1 MNMMN
6 ELRTPPHDDEL
17 ERMFIGCTILDN
29 SLLETYQEYEPSVF
43 YRESHRLVWSAILEI
58 YRRDEPVESLGLVDM
73 LDARGHLDAVGGPN
87 GVSKLTSDVVSV
99 AYASF
104 YAMKVLRFA
113 KARERIAECYAEIDA
128 LHDKSLDWRAY
139 CDKAQSSA
147 AKLGSSTQQRGI
159 LTMPKAIKE
168 GFASLEKAYNEKT
181 VDGVSGLDTGLLDVN
196 AHTSGLH
203 PGELVILAA
212 RPAMGKTALAL
223 QIAMN
228 LALHPSESRRAPVAV
243 FSLEMSTAKLAQRM
257 MSMHGRVDASRMR
270 SGRMTED
277 DWDRIVKH
285 AGKLSEAEIY
295 IDDTAGIG
303 LFDMKAKIRQLAL
316 EKGIKLVVID
326 YLQLVRTPHLS
337 SRTNREQQI
346 AEVSRELKAIAKD
359 FGVCVL
365 ALAQLNRGV
374 ESRADKRPMNSD
386 LRESGQ
392 IEQDADV
399 ITFLYRDEVY
409 NDASE
414 HKGVAELIFGKH
426 RNGDIGTVRL
436 KWQKAVTR
444 FDNLAQHDTGMP
456 DA

>member
-1 MNMMN
+1 
-6 ELRTPPHDDEL
+6 
-17 ERMFIGCTILDN
+17 
-29 SLLETYQEYEPSVF
+29 
-43 YRESHRLVWSAILEI
+43 
-58 YRRDEPVESLGLVDM
+58 
-73 LDARGHLDAVGGPN
+73 
-87 GVSKLTSDVVSV
+87 
-99 AYASF
+99 
-104 YAMKVLRFA
+104 
-113 KARERIAECYAEIDA
+113 
-128 LHDKSLDWRAY
+128 
-139 CDKAQSSA
+139 
-147 AKLGSSTQQRGI
+147 
-159 LTMPKAIKE
+159 MPEAIKE
-168 GFASLEKAYNEKT
+168 GFIGLEKAYNEKT

-277 DWDRIVKH
+277 DWNRIVKH

-414 HKGVAELIFGKH
+414 HKGVAELIFGNH

-436 KWQKAVTR
+436 KWQKTGTR
-444 FDNLAQHDTGMP
+444 FDNLLVDGCAHASQAEDDVGATW
-456 DA
+456 D